1 MASTVTVSTVFTD
14 LVDST
19 AVSSRLGPAAAEDL
33 RREHYTLLRAAIAD
47 AGGTE
52 VKSTGDGLMVVFPSA
67 SAVSHYLG
75 LLAASLGRYD
85 AAAAHLADRGRSTSA
100 STPRTGLPRPG
111 SPRRR
116 CSPLAPTPT
125 RRRRGR
131 PPSPCSPPHSAAA
144 SAPWSAGPRRS
155 PGPRPDRCQVIK

>member
-85 AAAAHLADRGRSTSA
+85 AAAAHLADAREIHER
-100 STPRTGLPRPG
+100 LD
-111 SPRRR
+111 
-116 CSPLAPTPT
+116 APY
-125 RRRRGR
+125 
-131 PPSPCSPPHSAAA
+131 
-144 SAPWSAGPRRS
+144 W
-155 PGPRPDRCQVIK
+155 